1 MRAAV
6 FVLALSCGLLANGCS
21 KLPGK
26 PAPGPEVPRPDS
38 ILSPHM
44 LYAQNCAGCHGAD
57 GMHGPST
64 PLASPVYQALV
75 DDATLRRVV
84 AQGEPGSMMP
94 AFSKS
99 FGGDLTDAQVD
110 AIVHGMRADWNTG
123 NALAG
128 ESVPPYAD
136 DGKGNLKAGE
146 QVYASNCARCH
157 GPAGGK
163 VGKAG
168 SVLNPDFLSLMT
180 PQGLRT
186 AVIVGRPDLGMPDW
200 RNQMKGKPMTAQ
212 DVSDVLAFLL
222 AQKPSTTESPQTAPA
237 QTTAKARGGAR

>member
-1 MRAAV
+1 MRAGV
-6 FVLALSCGLLANGCS
+6 FALALSCGLLANGCS

-26 PAPGPEVPRPDS
+26 PAPGPEVPRPES
-38 ILSPHM
+38 ILSSHV

-57 GMHGPST
+57 GMHGPA
-64 PLASPVYQALV
+64 PPIASPVYQALV
-75 DDATLRRVV
+75 DDATLRRIVT
-84 AQGEPGSMMP
+84 QGRPGSMMP
-94 AFSKS
+94 AFAKS

-128 ESVPPYAD
+128 ESAPPYAD
-136 DGKGNLKAGE
+136 DGKGNVKAGE
-146 QVYASNCARCH
+146 QVYANNCANCH

-200 RNQMKGKPMTAQ
+200 RDQMDDPMTAQ
-212 DVSDVLAFLL
+212 NVSDVVGFLV
-222 AQKPSTTESPQTAPA
+222 AQKPSTTGPAQTAPT
-237 QTTAKARGGAR
+237 QGTAKPRGGAR